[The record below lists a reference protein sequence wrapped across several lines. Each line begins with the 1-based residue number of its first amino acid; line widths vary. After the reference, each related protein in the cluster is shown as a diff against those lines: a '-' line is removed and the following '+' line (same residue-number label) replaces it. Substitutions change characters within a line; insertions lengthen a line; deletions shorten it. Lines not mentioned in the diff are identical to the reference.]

1 MDVTDLLKEA
11 LGLMV
16 IGMGIVFAFLL
27 LLVGVMRVMSAA
39 AMHFAPE
46 PQPVTADSAQA
57 SGDIADA
64 ELVAVI
70 SAAIARFRAGRNRH

>member
-39 AMHFAPE
+39 AMRFTPE
-46 PQPVTADSAQA
+46 PPSMTADSAQTA
-57 SGDIADA
+57 GKIADA

-70 SAAIARFRAGRNRH
+70 SAAVASF